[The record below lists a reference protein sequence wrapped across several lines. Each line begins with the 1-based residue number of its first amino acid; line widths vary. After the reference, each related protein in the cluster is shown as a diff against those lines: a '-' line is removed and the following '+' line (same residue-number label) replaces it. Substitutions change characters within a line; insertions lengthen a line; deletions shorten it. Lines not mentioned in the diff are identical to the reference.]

1 MKSNY
6 DDTKGTATMNPPK
19 GTRGNDRAGQGAAD
33 KEEMMRKAEAAG
45 RPGPGHRA
53 LEHFVGNWKAEVKCW
68 MEPGA
73 SPHVSKGTAKG
84 SWIMKGRFLQ
94 EDFEGEMMG
103 QPFQGRSVLGYDNVK
118 QSFSSV
124 WISDM
129 QTSMFFTEG
138 KGENGNQVITLE
150 GTSSCPATERTDIP
164 MRIVLRVL
172 GPNKHTFEMFDDSR
186 EENAKT
192 MEITY
197 TRA

>member
-1 MKSNY
+1 M
-6 DDTKGTATMNPPK
+6 
-19 GTRGNDRAGQGAAD
+19 GQADAD
-33 KEEMMRKAEAAG
+33 KEEMMRKAEEAG
-45 RPGPGHRA
+45 RPGPGHKA

-68 MEPGA
+68 MEPDGP
-73 SPHVSKGTAKG
+73 PHVSQGTAKG

-103 QPFQGRSVLGYDNVK
+103 KPFQGRSILGYDNMK

-129 QTSMFFTEG
+129 QTSMFTTEG

-150 GTSSCPATERTDIP
+150 GPSSCPATGKTDIP
-164 MRIVLRVL
+164 MKVVMRVL
-172 GPNKHTFEMFDDSR
+172 GANKHTFEMFDGSR
-186 EENAKT
+186 GNAKT